1 MMAAESD
8 ICISVRGISKKFAR
22 SLKRSFVYGAEDIAR
37 AVTGRSPNIVLRPSE
52 FWALQDISFDL
63 ERGSSIGIVGLNGS
77 GKTTLL
83 RIIAGILR
91 PTKGEVRLSGRVAPM
106 LALGAGFKPS
116 LSGRENIYLNMS
128 ILGVTLS
135 EIKRRYESVVDF
147 AELHDAIEAPL
158 GTYSTGMQMRLG
170 FACAVHTSPEILI
183 VDEVLAVGDAPFRM
197 KCRNRIN
204 ELRRSG
210 TSMLLVSHSAVT
222 IEMLTDQCLYLKE
235 GQEVALGPSD
245 KVVKAYEADSVNAA
259 RINNSK
265 LTAKPVQEV
274 VQSEAVSGAR
284 VFPRDRAAITGV
296 KLGMPGMSDAGH
308 WRSGEPGSLSIA
320 LKTTALE
327 DELNVVLAVA
337 DLNHG
342 AANNVQVINSSADVG
357 TMRANGTEAAIEVA
371 FAPVTLPPGQYNLK
385 IAITQ
390 GKLQD
395 LIDMVEKL
403 RLVVVDSG
411 KTKHCA
417 FYQPR
422 EWSFSGVSIEDDRK
436 IDDFDDAEGMEAF

>member
-1 MMAAESD
+1 MASEND
-8 ICISVRGISKKFAR
+8 ICISVRGLSKKFAR

-37 AVTGRSPNIVLRPSE
+37 AVTGRSPNTVLRPSE

-63 ERGSSIGIVGLNGS
+63 DRGSAIGIVGLNGS

-83 RIIAGILR
+83 RLIAGILR
-91 PTKGEVRLSGRVAPM
+91 PTKGEVRLRGRVAPM

-128 ILGVTLS
+128 ILGVTSS
-135 EIKRRYESVVDF
+135 EITRRYESVVDF

-204 ELRRSG
+204 ELRRGG

-235 GQEVALGPSD
+235 GVEAALGPSAE
-245 KVVKAYEADSVNAA
+245 VVKAYEADSVSVAKAINS
-259 RINNSK
+259 RIVTKVANSGVV
-265 LTAKPVQEV
+265 AKPTVAAEDISV
-274 VQSEAVSGAR
+274 VTTGKKI
-284 VFPRDRAAITGV
+284 AITSA
-296 KLGMPGMSDAGH
+296 KLEMVGMSDAGH

-320 LKTTALE
+320 LRTTVSE
-327 DELNVVLAVA
+327 GELGIILVIA
-337 DLNHG
+337 DLSHG
-342 AANNVQVINSSADVG
+342 APQNVQVIASSADIG
-357 TMRANGTEAAIEVA
+357 TMQVDGAEAVIDVA
-371 FAPVTLPPGQYNLK
+371 FTPVTLPPGVYNLK
-385 IAITQ
+385 IAITL
-390 GKLQD
+390 G
-395 LIDMVEKL
+395 
-403 RLVVVDSG
+403 
-411 KTKHCA
+411 
-417 FYQPR
+417 
-422 EWSFSGVSIEDDRK
+422 
-436 IDDFDDAEGMEAF
+436 

>member
-1 MMAAESD
+1 MASEND

-37 AVTGRSPNIVLRPSE
+37 AVTRRSPNPVLRPSE

-63 ERGSSIGIVGLNGS
+63 ERGSAIGIIGLNGS

-91 PTKGEVRLSGRVAPM
+91 PTKGEVHLQGRVAPM

-128 ILGVTLS
+128 ILGITAG
-135 EIKRRYESVVDF
+135 EINRRYDSVVDF
-147 AELHDAIEAPL
+147 AELHNAIEAPL

-183 VDEVLAVGDAPFRM
+183 VDEVLSVGDAPFRM

-204 ELRRSG
+204 ELRRAG

-222 IEMLTDQCLYLKE
+222 VEMLTDRCLYLKE
-235 GQEVALGPSD
+235 GKEAALGPSD
-245 KVVKAYEADSVNAA
+245 EVVKAYEADSISVARAA
-259 RINNSK
+259 NLKIA
-265 LTAKPVQEV
+265 AKPDAGNI
-274 VQSEAVSGAR
+274 SIAKA
-284 VFPRDRAAITGV
+284 AKKTAITGA
-296 KLGMPGMSDAGH
+296 KLEMPGMSDAGH
-308 WRSGEPGSLSIA
+308 WRSGEPGSLFISVR
-320 LKTTALE
+320 TTASE
-327 DELNVVLAVA
+327 DELSILLVIA
-337 DLNHG
+337 DLSHG
-342 AANNVQVINSSADVG
+342 TPQNVQVITSSADVG
-357 TMRANGTEAAIEVA
+357 TMRADGTEATIEVA
-371 FAPVTLPPGQYNLK
+371 FAPVTLPPGIYNLK
-385 IAITQ
+385 IAITR

-395 LIDMVEKL
+395 LVDMVEKM
-403 RLVVVDSG
+403 RLVVVDGG

-422 EWSFSGVSIEDDRK
+422 EWTFSGVSIENNRK
-436 IDDFDDAEGMEAF
+436 IDDFDEAEGLEAF